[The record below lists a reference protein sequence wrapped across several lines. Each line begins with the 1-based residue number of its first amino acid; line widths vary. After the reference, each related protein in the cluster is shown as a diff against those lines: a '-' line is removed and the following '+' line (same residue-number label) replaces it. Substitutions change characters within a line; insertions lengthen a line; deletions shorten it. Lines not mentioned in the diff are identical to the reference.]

1 MDDYDVTRAARTLE
15 RFVLD
20 ELSNWYVRR
29 SRRRFWKGTAGPD
42 KTAAYHTL
50 YTVLD
55 GVARLLA
62 PLVPYLADELY
73 LALRGQTAADAGG
86 GSVHLESFPA
96 SDPAAIDADLEATME
111 VALDV
116 ASLGRTVRNEA
127 GVRVRQ
133 PLARVLVHTT
143 DAAKLARFI
152 SNPEVVGLV
161 KDELNV
167 RAVDPV
173 ADLTQFVTLAAT
185 PNFPVLGKKYG
196 KRVPKIADAIRK
208 LDTAALIRFGHQGVV
223 SLAVDDDGEAVD
235 LAREDAGVAATP
247 TAGFGAREERGLTV
261 IADLAIDDDL
271 KLEGAAREL
280 INRLQNLRKQ
290 SFLDVT
296 DRIRLRYDGGPL
308 AERVFGAQGGLIAG
322 EALADDVARGSVDWD
337 ASAELDIDGERVTVW
352 LQKSN

>member
-1 MDDYDVTRAARTLE
+1 
-15 RFVLD
+15 
-20 ELSNWYVRR
+20 
-29 SRRRFWKGTAGPD
+29 
-42 KTAAYHTL
+42 
-50 YTVLD
+50 
-55 GVARLLA
+55 
-62 PLVPYLADELY
+62 
-73 LALRGQTAADAGG
+73 
-86 GSVHLESFPA
+86 
-96 SDPAAIDADLEATME
+96 
-111 VALDV
+111 
-116 ASLGRTVRNEA
+116 
-127 GVRVRQ
+127 VRQ

-208 LDTAALIRFGHQGVV
+208 LDTAALIRFGDQGVV

-290 SFLDVT
+290 SGLDVT